1 MLGKSLC
8 FFALARR
15 EARDGESL
23 GVDTGCGAVVFSALA
38 DTRPADPAVA
48 LPRVPGGLAA
58 PAEVFLKRFA
68 KYPAG
73 GGGHSKLIYEHS
85 RRRVLRKALL
95 RRFPVD
101 TL

>member
-1 MLGKSLC
+1 MKNAWLMAVVALLVWSAAGCKKENKAEQLAALANQ
-8 FFALARR
+8 FALLHQQALTSPRSTLARTSR
-15 EARDGESL
+15 H
-23 GVDTGCGAVVFSALA
+23 
-38 DTRPADPAVA
+38 
-48 LPRVPGGLAA
+48 
-58 PAEVFLKRFA
+58 LKRFA

>member
-68 KYPAG
+68 KLPAHG
-73 GGGHSKLIYEHS
+73 MLAE
-85 RRRVLRKALL
+85 
-95 RRFPVD
+95 
-101 TL
+101 